1 MPERIVIPTDAARL
15 VLARKGVNM
24 VKPSVEIDY
33 SGNVIPRG
41 NGAEY
46 TVIVRKSTN
55 SGNVPRNARN
65 LSVCKG
71 LKGCEF
77 VECSREVFGNVPANH
92 RKTCPTLKSIDV
104 KENIVKG

>member
-1 MPERIVIPTDAARL
+1 MSDRIVVPTDAARI
-15 VLARKGVNM
+15 VLARKAVNM

-33 SGNVIPRG
+33 FGNVIPRG

-55 SGNVPRNARN
+55 SGIAPRNARK

-77 VECSREVFGNVPANH
+77 VECSREVFGNVPRNH
-92 RKTCPTLKSIDV
+92 RKTCPTLKD
-104 KENIVKG
+104 EQNIIK